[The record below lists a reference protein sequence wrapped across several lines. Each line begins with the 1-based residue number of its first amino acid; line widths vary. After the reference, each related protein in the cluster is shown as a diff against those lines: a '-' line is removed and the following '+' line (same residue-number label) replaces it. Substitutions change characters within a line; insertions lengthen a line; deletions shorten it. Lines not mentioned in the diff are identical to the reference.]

1 MDKSEN
7 PTAIPY
13 PAGMSPIESLPPE
26 IAEIIIK
33 MLMRDLDFRNRH
45 SYLVGVLAQVSSRFK
60 ALAALKSL
68 WKGFV
73 WIRGCES
80 IIKQVAREF
89 LSDGTIALHLLGEG
103 EASIS
108 GYDIH
113 RLASKC
119 PKLEFLGI
127 QSLKIDCLRAWK
139 SAKWKSLKCITLGRN
154 MPDLSLEV
162 YPSIMPLFVYQG
174 FDLDDLSIN
183 FTYHP
188 NRCKTW
194 GKVDSDE
201 TVGDSR

>member
-1 MDKSEN
+1 VERFCLD
-7 PTAIPY
+7 P
-13 PAGMSPIESLPPE
+13 
-26 IAEIIIK
+26 
-33 MLMRDLDFRNRH
+33 RD
-45 SYLVGVLAQVSSRFK
+45 
-60 ALAALKSL
+60 
-68 WKGFV
+68 
-73 WIRGCES
+73 ES
-80 IIKQVAREF
+80 IIKQVTKEF
-89 LSDGTIALHLLGEG
+89 LSDGTTALHLLGEG
-103 EASIS
+103 DASIT
-108 GYDIH
+108 GHEIH
-113 RLASKC
+113 SLASKC

-127 QSLKIDCLRAWK
+127 QSLKIECLRAWK

-201 TVGDSR
+201 TVVDSR